1 VQLRRRRAELSAVH
15 AYIVDAV
22 RTPRGRGNDK
32 GALKGVK
39 PVDLLAS
46 VFRAIAERTGVK
58 TSDVTDAVIG
68 CVTQT
73 AEQGANI
80 GKLASLAAGWD
91 DAVSGITVNRYCA
104 SGLSAVNFAA
114 MQVIAQ
120 DTLAV
125 GGGVE
130 MMSRVPMA
138 SDKGPLTHDFEYQKA
153 NRIVPIGIAAD
164 TVATIEGFSRADCD
178 AYAAE
183 SQARATKARAS
194 GAYASIVPV
203 GNFLA
208 QDENIR
214 PATTAASLAAIPAA
228 FADMGA
234 KYGFDAALQAKYGVA
249 AIDHV
254 HHAGNSPAMA
264 DGASLVLVG
273 SEAAIKRAGLK
284 PRARILAT
292 ADVAIDRTLALTGAV
307 DATRRAVE
315 RAGLGISDIDLFEV
329 NESFAALMLHYLKHL
344 GISADKLNVNGGAIA
359 LGHAMGS
366 TGSALVGTVL
376 DELERRQA
384 RYGCIAICG
393 AAGVAAATVI
403 ERLD

>member
-1 VQLRRRRAELSAVH
+1 MAHTEPDIGY

-39 PVDLLAS
+39 PVDLLATA
-46 VFRAIAERTGVK
+46 FRAIGERTGVK
-58 TSDVTDAVIG
+58 TAEVTDAVIG

-91 DAVSGITVNRYCA
+91 DAVSGVTINRYCA

-114 MQVIAQ
+114 MQALTQ

-138 SDKGPLTHDFEYQKA
+138 SDKGPLTHDFDYQKA
-153 NRIVPIGIAAD
+153 NHIVPIGIAAD
-164 TVATIEGFSRADCD
+164 AVATLEGFSRADCD

-183 SQARATKARAS
+183 SQARAAAARS
-194 GAYASIVPV
+194 NGAYASIIPV

-214 PATTAASLAAIPAA
+214 PSTTQASLAAIPAA
-228 FADMGA
+228 FAEMGA
-234 KYGFDAALQAKYGVA
+234 KYGFDAAVQAKYGIA
-249 AIDHV
+249 AVDHV

-264 DGASLVLVG
+264 DGASLVLLG
-273 SEAAIKRAGLK
+273 SDAAVRRAGLK
-284 PRARILAT
+284 PRGRILAT

-307 DATRRAVE
+307 DATRRALA
-315 RAGLGISDIDLFEV
+315 RANLTVGEIDLFEV

-344 GISADKLNVNGGAIA
+344 EIPASKLNVNGGAIA

-376 DELERRQA
+376 DELERRKGRHA
-384 RYGCIAICG
+384 CVAICG
-393 AAGVAAATVI
+393 AAGVAAATII
-403 ERLD
+403 ERLY